1 MAAAFLILGL
11 AVGAGA
17 VWLWAR
23 AALGAQEAALG
34 AKDEAV
40 ERERAAAA
48 EKISLLERAQ
58 AQWEERFKSVA
69 GEALSKSQ
77 TSLLQMTEAKL
88 APIKETL
95 QRFETQSQAL
105 EQQRMKAVS
114 VVGEQLRAVAE
125 GQERLRSET
134 GNLVTALRAPH
145 VRGRWGEVQLKR
157 VVELAG
163 MIQHCDFHEQE
174 SGRDDTGRL
183 LRPDMVVKLPGG
195 KSIVVDSKVP
205 IEAYLTAL
213 GSDDVDQRKLHLA
226 RHAGQVREH
235 ITKLGA
241 KRYWQQFDPAPE
253 FVVMFVDEGLF
264 RAALD
269 QDPALFE
276 AGADSGV
283 VLASPSTL
291 IALLRTV
298 SYGWQQETVAESARS
313 VNKLGR
319 ELYERVGVFV
329 GHFAKVGRS
338 LDSAVG
344 AYNQALG
351 SLEQRL
357 LVTARKF
364 PEHGVGSE
372 EIVEAAQIER
382 APLTLSAPESAP
394 PAPTTA
400 ATRRADGDDLVA
412 LPGFD
417 DAHAA

>member
-1 MAAAFLILGL
+1 MPVVFLIVGL

-23 AALGAQEAALG
+23 TALE

-40 ERERAAAA
+40 EREQSAAA
-48 EKISLLERAQ
+48 EQISLLERSQ
-58 AQWEERFKSVA
+58 AQWEERFKSVT

-95 QRFETQSQAL
+95 QRFETEARAL
-105 EQQRMKAVS
+105 EQKRLKDVS
-114 VVGEQLRAVAE
+114 VVGEQLREVTK
-125 GQERLRSET
+125 GQERLRLET

-145 VRGRWGEVQLKR
+145 IRGRWGEVQLKR

-174 SGRDDTGRL
+174 SERDDTGRL

-205 IEAYLTAL
+205 IEAYLAAL
-213 GSDDVDQRKLHLA
+213 GTDDADERKQHLL

-235 ITKLGA
+235 ITKLGQ
-241 KRYWQQFDPAPE
+241 KRYWQQFQPAPE

-276 AGADSGV
+276 AGADHGV

-298 SYGWQQETVAESARS
+298 SYGWQQETVAESARAI
-313 VNKLGR
+313 NKLGR
-319 ELYERVGVFV
+319 ELYDRVGVFV

-338 LDSAVG
+338 LDTAVG

-351 SLEQRL
+351 SLETRL

-364 PEHGVGSE
+364 PEHGVSGDE
-372 EIVEAAQIER
+372 LDGAPPVER
-382 APLTLSAPESAP
+382 TPLTLSAPETPGGSDELIALP
-394 PAPTTA
+394 
-400 ATRRADGDDLVA
+400 RADA
-412 LPGFD
+412 
-417 DAHAA
+417 DAA

>member
-1 MAAAFLILGL
+1 MTAVFLIIGL
-11 AVGAGA
+11 AIGAGA

-23 AALGAQEAALG
+23 SALG
-34 AKDEAV
+34 AKDVAV
-40 ERERAAAA
+40 ERERAAAV
-48 EKISLLERAQ
+48 EKITLLERSQ
-58 AQWEERFKSVA
+58 SRWEERFKSVA

-105 EQQRMKAVS
+105 EQQRLKAVS

-134 GNLVTALRAPH
+134 GSLVTALRSPH

-174 SGRDDTGRL
+174 SSRDDTGRL

-205 IEAYLTAL
+205 IDAYLTAL
-213 GSDDVDQRKLHLA
+213 DTDDLELRKHHLA
-226 RHAGQVREH
+226 RHAAQVRDH
-235 ITKLGA
+235 ISKLGA
-241 KRYWQQFDPAPE
+241 KRYWQQFAPAPE

-298 SYGWQQETVAESARS
+298 SYGWQQETVAASARTI
-313 VNKLGR
+313 NQLGR
-319 ELYERVGVFV
+319 ELYDRVGVFV

-338 LDSAVG
+338 LDTAVG
-344 AYNQALG
+344 AYNEALG
-351 SLEQRL
+351 SLEKRL

-364 PEHGVGSE
+364 PEHGVSAP
-372 EIVEAAQIER
+372 EIADSPQIER
-382 APLTLSAPESAP
+382 TPLTLSAPETPGRTNDDVIALP
-394 PAPTTA
+394 
-400 ATRRADGDDLVA
+400 RADA
-412 LPGFD
+412 
-417 DAHAA
+417 DAA

>member
-1 MAAAFLILGL
+1 MSALFLIVGL
-11 AVGAGA
+11 AIGGAA

-23 AALGAQEAALG
+23 AALGTANAALG
-34 AKDEAV
+34 AKEAEV
-40 ERERAAAA
+40 ERERAAAV

-105 EQQRMKAVS
+105 EQQRLKAVS

-125 GQERLRSET
+125 GQEKLRSET
-134 GNLVTALRAPH
+134 GNLVTALRSPH

-163 MIQHCDFHEQE
+163 MIQHCDFQEQE
-174 SGRDDTGRL
+174 SGRDDAGRL

-205 IEAYLTAL
+205 IEAYLAAL
-213 GSDDVDQRKLHLA
+213 DTDDVDLRTQHLA
-226 RHAGQVREH
+226 RHAAQVRDH

-241 KRYWQQFDPAPE
+241 KRYWQQFQPAPE

-291 IALLRTV
+291 IAVLRTV
-298 SYGWQQETVAESARS
+298 SYGWQQETVAESARTINS
-313 VNKLGR
+313 LGR
-319 ELYERVGVFV
+319 ELYDRVGVFV

-338 LDSAVG
+338 LDTAVG

-364 PEHGVGSE
+364 PEHGVSAP
-372 EIVEAAQIER
+372 EIADTPQIER
-382 APLTLSAPESAP
+382 TPLTLSAPETPGRGRGDDVIALP
-394 PAPTTA
+394 
-400 ATRRADGDDLVA
+400 RADA
-412 LPGFD
+412 
-417 DAHAA
+417 DAA

>member
-1 MAAAFLILGL
+1 MLIGL
-11 AVGAGA
+11 LIGIAVGAAA
-17 VWLWAR
+17 VSLWAR
-23 AALGAQEAALG
+23 TALA
-34 AKDEAV
+34 AKDAAID
-40 ERERAAAA
+40 RERAASG
-48 EKISLLERAQ
+48 EQVSLLERAQ
-58 AQWEERFKSVA
+58 TQWDQRFKSVT

-77 TSLLQMTEAKL
+77 SSLLRMTEEKL
-88 APIKETL
+88 APIRETL

-105 EQQRMKAVS
+105 EQQRLKAVS

-125 GQERLRSET
+125 GQEKLRSET

-163 MIQHCDFHEQE
+163 MIQHCDFNEQQTE
-174 SGRDDTGRL
+174 RDDSGRL
-183 LRPDMVVKLPGG
+183 VRPDMVVKLPGG

-205 IEAYLTAL
+205 IDAYLTAL
-213 GSDDVDQRKLHLA
+213 DCDDVDQRKVHLA

-235 ITKLGA
+235 ITKLGQ

-298 SYGWQQETVAESARS
+298 SYGWQQETVAESARTI
-313 VNKLGR
+313 NKLGR

-338 LDSAVG
+338 LDTAVG
-344 AYNQALG
+344 DYNKALG
-351 SLEQRL
+351 SLETRL

-364 PEHGVGSE
+364 PEHGVTGDDL
-372 EIVEAAQIER
+372 AHTPQLER
-382 APLTLSAPESAP
+382 TPLTLSAPESRSTVAGTGDELIALP
-394 PAPTTA
+394 
-400 ATRRADGDDLVA
+400 RADA
-412 LPGFD
+412 
-417 DAHAA
+417 DAA

>member
-1 MAAAFLILGL
+1 MSAAFLIVGI
-11 AVGAGA
+11 AVGAAA

-23 AALGAQEAALG
+23 SALG
-34 AKDEAV
+34 AKDAAV
-40 ERERAAAA
+40 DRERAAAV
-48 EKISLLERAQ
+48 EKISLLERSQ
-58 AQWEERFKSVA
+58 SQWEERFKSVA

-105 EQQRMKAVS
+105 EQQRLKAVS

-134 GNLVTALRAPH
+134 GNLVTALRSPH

-205 IEAYLTAL
+205 IDAYLTAL
-213 GSDDVDQRKLHLA
+213 DTDDVELRKHHLA
-226 RHAGQVREH
+226 RHAAQVRDH

-241 KRYWQQFDPAPE
+241 KRYWQQFAPAPE

-276 AGADSGV
+276 AGADTGV

-298 SYGWQQETVAESARS
+298 SYGWQQET
-313 VNKLGR
+313 
-319 ELYERVGVFV
+319 
-329 GHFAKVGRS
+329 
-338 LDSAVG
+338 
-344 AYNQALG
+344 
-351 SLEQRL
+351 
-357 LVTARKF
+357 
-364 PEHGVGSE
+364 
-372 EIVEAAQIER
+372 
-382 APLTLSAPESAP
+382 
-394 PAPTTA
+394 
-400 ATRRADGDDLVA
+400 
-412 LPGFD
+412 
-417 DAHAA
+417 

>member
-1 MAAAFLILGL
+1 
-11 AVGAGA
+11 
-17 VWLWAR
+17 
-23 AALGAQEAALG
+23 
-34 AKDEAV
+34 
-40 ERERAAAA
+40 
-48 EKISLLERAQ
+48 
-58 AQWEERFKSVA
+58 
-69 GEALSKSQ
+69 
-77 TSLLQMTEAKL
+77 
-88 APIKETL
+88 
-95 QRFETQSQAL
+95 
-105 EQQRMKAVS
+105 
-114 VVGEQLRAVAE
+114 
-125 GQERLRSET
+125 
-134 GNLVTALRAPH
+134 
-145 VRGRWGEVQLKR
+145 
-157 VVELAG
+157 
-163 MIQHCDFHEQE
+163 
-174 SGRDDTGRL
+174 
-183 LRPDMVVKLPGG
+183 MVVKLPGG

-329 GHFAKVGRS
+329 GHFGKVGRS

-351 SLEQRL
+351 SLESRL

-372 EIVEAAQIER
+372 GIAEAAPIER
-382 APLTLSAPESAP
+382 TPLTLSAAEAP
-394 PAPTTA
+394 GAPSGDDVIA
-400 ATRRADGDDLVA
+400 LPRADA
-412 LPGFD
+412 
-417 DAHAA
+417 DAA

>member
-1 MAAAFLILGL
+1 MSIVFLIVGL
-11 AVGAGA
+11 AVGASA

-23 AALGAQEAALG
+23 TALR

-40 ERERAAAA
+40 EREQAAAA
-48 EKISLLERAQ
+48 DKISLLERAQ
-58 AQWEERFKSVA
+58 AQWEERFKSVT

-105 EQQRMKAVS
+105 EQERLKAVS
-114 VVGEQLRAVAE
+114 VVGEQLREVTK
-125 GQERLRSET
+125 GQERLRLET

-163 MIQHCDFHEQE
+163 MIQHCDFHEQASE
-174 SGRDDTGRL
+174 RDDTGRL

-205 IEAYLTAL
+205 IEAYLAAL
-213 GSDDVDQRKLHLA
+213 GTDDVDERRQHLL

-235 ITKLGA
+235 ITKLGQ
-241 KRYWQQFDPAPE
+241 KRYWQQFQPAPE

-276 AGADSGV
+276 AGADHGV

-298 SYGWQQETVAESARS
+298 SYGWQQETVAESARAI
-313 VNKLGR
+313 NKLGR
-319 ELYERVGVFV
+319 ELYDRVGVFV
-329 GHFAKVGRS
+329 GHFGKVGRS
-338 LDSAVG
+338 LDTAVS

-351 SLEQRL
+351 SLETRL

-364 PEHGVGSE
+364 PEHGISAE
-372 EIVEAAQIER
+372 EVDGAPPVER
-382 APLTLSAPESAP
+382 TPLSLSAPEAP
-394 PAPTTA
+394 GPDVIALS
-400 ATRRADGDDLVA
+400 RADA
-412 LPGFD
+412 
-417 DAHAA
+417 DAA

>member
-23 AALGAQEAALG
+23 TALGARDAALG

-163 MIQHCDFHEQE
+163 MIQYCDFHEQE

-276 AGADSGV
+276 AGADTGV

-313 VNKLGR
+313 VNRLGR

-329 GHFAKVGRS
+329 GHFGKVGRS

-351 SLEQRL
+351 SLESRL

-372 EIVEAAQIER
+372 GLAEALPIQTTAR
-382 APLTLSAPESAP
+382 TLSAAEAP
-394 PAPTTA
+394 GAPGDDVIA
-400 ATRRADGDDLVA
+400 LPRADA
-412 LPGFD
+412 
-417 DAHAA
+417 DAA

>member
-1 MAAAFLILGL
+1 MTAAFLIVGLSIGL

-23 AALGAQEAALG
+23 TALA
-34 AKDEAV
+34 AKDDAV
-40 ERERAAAA
+40 ERERAASTD
-48 EKISLLERAQ
+48 KISLLERTQ
-58 AQWEERFKSVA
+58 AQWEERFKSVT

-105 EQQRMKAVS
+105 EQQRLKAVS
-114 VVGEQLRAVAE
+114 VVGEQLKAVAE

-174 SGRDDTGRL
+174 SERDDTGRL

-205 IEAYLTAL
+205 IEAYLAAL
-213 GSDDVDQRKLHLA
+213 GTDDVDERKRHLQ

-235 ITKLGA
+235 ITKLGH
-241 KRYWQQFDPAPE
+241 KRYWQQFQPAPE

-298 SYGWQQETVAESARS
+298 SYGWQQETVAESARTI
-313 VNKLGR
+313 NKLGR

-338 LDSAVG
+338 LDTAVG

-351 SLEQRL
+351 SLETRL

-364 PEHGVGSE
+364 PEHGVSSDE
-372 EIVEAAQIER
+372 LPDSPQIER
-382 APLTLSAPESAP
+382 TPLSLSAPETPGLEPVRTDDVIALP
-394 PAPTTA
+394 
-400 ATRRADGDDLVA
+400 RADA
-412 LPGFD
+412 
-417 DAHAA
+417 DAA

>member
-1 MAAAFLILGL
+1 MVIGL
-11 AVGAGA
+11 MIGIAVGAAA

-23 AALGAQEAALG
+23 TALA
-34 AKDEAV
+34 AKDAAV
-40 ERERAAAA
+40 DRERAAAG
-48 EKISLLERAQ
+48 EQISLLERAQ
-58 AQWEERFKSVA
+58 AQWDERFKSVT

-77 TSLLQMTEAKL
+77 SSLLRMTEEKL
-88 APIKETL
+88 GPIKETL
-95 QRFETQSQAL
+95 QRFEVQSLAL
-105 EQQRMKAVS
+105 EQQRLKAVS

-125 GQERLRSET
+125 GQEKLRSET

-163 MIQHCDFHEQE
+163 MIQHCDFNEQASE
-174 SGRDDTGRL
+174 RDDTGRL

-205 IEAYLTAL
+205 IDAYLTAL
-213 GSDDVDQRKLHLA
+213 ACDDVDERKRHLA
-226 RHAGQVREH
+226 RHAGQVRDH
-235 ITKLGA
+235 ITKLGQ

-298 SYGWQQETVAESARS
+298 SYGWQQETVAESAR
-313 VNKLGR
+313 VINKLGR
-319 ELYERVGVFV
+319 ELYDRVGIFV

-338 LDSAVG
+338 LDTAVG
-344 AYNQALG
+344 AYNTALG
-351 SLEQRL
+351 SLESRL

-364 PEHGVGSE
+364 PEHGVSGDE
-372 EIVEAAQIER
+372 LAHAAQLER
-382 APLTLSAPESAP
+382 TPLTLSAPELSVPSARRP
-394 PAPTTA
+394 GEDVIALP
-400 ATRRADGDDLVA
+400 RADA
-412 LPGFD
+412 
-417 DAHAA
+417 DAA

>member
-1 MAAAFLILGL
+1 MTAAFLIVGLAIGL

-17 VWLWAR
+17 VWVWAR
-23 AALGAQEAALG
+23 TALA
-34 AKDEAV
+34 AKDDAV
-40 ERERAAAA
+40 ERERAASTD
-48 EKISLLERAQ
+48 KISLLERAQ
-58 AQWEERFKSVA
+58 AQWEERFKSVT
-69 GEALSKSQ
+69 GEALTKSQ

-105 EQQRMKAVS
+105 EQQRLKAVS
-114 VVGEQLRAVAE
+114 VVGEQLKAVAE

-174 SGRDDTGRL
+174 SERDDTGRL

-205 IEAYLTAL
+205 IEAYLAAL
-213 GSDDVDQRKLHLA
+213 GTDDVDERKLHLQ

-235 ITKLGA
+235 ITKLGH
-241 KRYWQQFDPAPE
+241 KRYWQQFQPAPE

-298 SYGWQQETVAESARS
+298 SYGWQQETVAESARTI
-313 VNKLGR
+313 NKLGR

-338 LDSAVG
+338 LDTAVG

-351 SLEQRL
+351 SLETRL

-364 PEHGVGSE
+364 PEHGVSSDE
-372 EIVEAAQIER
+372 LPDSPQIER
-382 APLTLSAPESAP
+382 TPLSLSAPETPGLEPGRTDDVIALP
-394 PAPTTA
+394 
-400 ATRRADGDDLVA
+400 RADA
-412 LPGFD
+412 
-417 DAHAA
+417 DAA

>member
-1 MAAAFLILGL
+1 MSAAFLIVGI
-11 AVGAGA
+11 AVGAAA

-23 AALGAQEAALG
+23 SALG
-34 AKDEAV
+34 AKDAAV
-40 ERERAAAA
+40 DRERAAAV
-48 EKISLLERAQ
+48 EKISLLERSQ
-58 AQWEERFKSVA
+58 SQWEERFKSVA

-105 EQQRMKAVS
+105 EQQRLKAVS

-134 GNLVTALRAPH
+134 GNLVTALRSPH

-205 IEAYLTAL
+205 IDAYLTAL
-213 GSDDVDQRKLHLA
+213 DTEDVELRKHHLA
-226 RHAGQVREH
+226 RHAAQVRDH

-241 KRYWQQFDPAPE
+241 KRYWQQFAPAPE

-276 AGADSGV
+276 AGADTGV

-298 SYGWQQETVAESARS
+298 SYGWQQETVAESARTI
-313 VNKLGR
+313 NQLGR
-319 ELYERVGVFV
+319 ELYDRVGVFV

-338 LDSAVG
+338 LDTAVG

-364 PEHGVGSE
+364 PEHGVSAP
-372 EIVEAAQIER
+372 EIADTPQIER
-382 APLTLSAPESAP
+382 TPLTLSAPETPGRTNDDVIALP
-394 PAPTTA
+394 
-400 ATRRADGDDLVA
+400 RADA
-412 LPGFD
+412 
-417 DAHAA
+417 DAA